1 MKNGNLKYVY
11 GPVQSW
17 GMGKSLGI
25 DPLSD
30 RVKICNLDCIYCQLG
45 KTREL
50 TAERRDY
57 VPASVIAE
65 EIVRFLD
72 AAPRRDPAI
81 ADNID
86 FLTFSG
92 RGEPTLAG
100 NLGEMIRAVRHIRKE
115 KIAVIT
121 NSTLLYL
128 PEVRGDLSL
137 SDLVVAKL
145 DACDERSFQS
155 VDKAMPGTTFLTTLA
170 GIRQFRNDFR
180 GRLAI
185 RIMFVEENRIC
196 ARPIADLVRDI
207 RADEIQL
214 NTPLRPSAVR
224 PLDEEGMREIKS
236 CFAGMP
242 AVTVYEADRKETIP
256 LNVGETIKRHGNFR
270 KEAHGGR

>member
-65 EIVRFLD
+65 EIARFFD

-121 NSTLLYL
+121 NSTLLHL
-128 PEVRGDLSL
+128 SEVRRDLNQ

-155 VDKAMPGTTFLTTLA
+155 VDKAMHGTTFSTTLA
-170 GIRQFRNDFR
+170 GIRQFRKDFR

-185 RIMFVEENRIC
+185 RIMFVEENRSC
-196 ARPIADLVRDI
+196 ARPIADLVREI
-207 RADEIQL
+207 NADEIQL
-214 NTPLRPSAVR
+214 NTPLRPSAAR

-242 AVTVYEADRKETIP
+242 AVTVYEADRKETVP
-256 LNVGETIKRHGNFR
+256 FDVGETVKRHGNFR
-270 KEAHGGR
+270 KKAGRK

>member
-65 EIVRFLD
+65 EIVRFFD

-121 NSTLLYL
+121 N
-128 PEVRGDLSL
+128 
-137 SDLVVAKL
+137 
-145 DACDERSFQS
+145 
-155 VDKAMPGTTFLTTLA
+155 
-170 GIRQFRNDFR
+170 
-180 GRLAI
+180 
-185 RIMFVEENRIC
+185 
-196 ARPIADLVRDI
+196 
-207 RADEIQL
+207 
-214 NTPLRPSAVR
+214 
-224 PLDEEGMREIKS
+224 
-236 CFAGMP
+236 
-242 AVTVYEADRKETIP
+242 
-256 LNVGETIKRHGNFR
+256 
-270 KEAHGGR
+270 